1 MEITS
6 SSATAFDLASRQHGI
21 VAAWQLQPG
30 VASAT
35 VRFEL
40 ARSGRWRRVF
50 PQVFQLVGAP
60 TTQFT
65 AVAGALLA
73 AGPGAHLAYYSAA
86 HLWGWLPSPP
96 ARFHIR
102 RERGSNGRDVPPVV
116 RLHLTRNLP
125 DVDVVKLHGLPI
137 ARPERTLIDLA
148 AKNPDG
154 RVEVWLDRAWSK
166 RQLNG
171 HTLLAQCERLGIRGR
186 PEDQRVRRMLDKRG
200 LNYCPPASGLE
211 SRVRQVLSDHG
222 LGDVTNQ
229 VDVSGANWIG
239 RVDFLHS
246 SGVVIEVQSETY
258 HAPLS
263 ARASDKK
270 RLDQLCAAGHAVF
283 EVWERDVWGPP
294 PVWIEPLRNLIVQHT
309 STAHTT
315 TVTGK
320 RTSAAVSR

>member
-1 MEITS
+1 MGEMRTDLGPNDPFEI
-6 SSATAFDLASRQHGI
+6 ACRQHGV
-21 VAAWQLQPG
+21 VATWQ
-30 VASAT
+30 VASGDNPRRF
-35 VRFEL
+35 RFEFEI
-40 ARSGRWRRVF
+40 SGRWARVH
-50 PQVFQLVGAP
+50 PQVFRLVGTPLTELTVLA
-60 TTQFT
+60 T
-65 AVAGALLA
+65 GLLT

-96 ARFHIR
+96 ARCHVR
-102 RERGSNGRDVPPVV
+102 RQRGSNGRDVPPMVKV
-116 RLHLTRNLP
+116 HFTRNLP
-125 DVDVVKLHGLPI
+125 AVDVVTLHGMPV

-186 PEDQRVRRMLDKRG
+186 PEVQRVRRMLDKRG

-211 SRVRQVLSDHG
+211 SRVRRVLGDHG
-222 LGDVTNQ
+222 LGDVSNQ
-229 VDVSGANWIG
+229 VDIGGANWIG

-270 RLDQLCAAGHAVF
+270 RLDQLRTAGHPVF
-283 EVWERDVWGPP
+283 EVWEREVWGPP
-294 PVWIEPLRNLIVQHT
+294 PVWIEPLRNLIRQHT
-309 STAHTT
+309 
-315 TVTGK
+315 
-320 RTSAAVSR
+320 RAA

>member
-1 MEITS
+1 M
-6 SSATAFDLASRQHGI
+6 
-21 VAAWQLQPG
+21 VK
-30 VASAT
+30 V
-35 VRFEL
+35 
-40 ARSGRWRRVF
+40 
-50 PQVFQLVGAP
+50 
-60 TTQFT
+60 
-65 AVAGALLA
+65 
-73 AGPGAHLAYYSAA
+73 
-86 HLWGWLPSPP
+86 
-96 ARFHIR
+96 
-102 RERGSNGRDVPPVV
+102 
-116 RLHLTRNLP
+116 HLTRNLP

-229 VDVSGANWIG
+229 VDVGGANWIG

-258 HAPLS
+258 HAPLT
-263 ARASDKK
+263 AQVADRD
-270 RLDQLCAAGHAVF
+270 RLEFFRRAGHPVF
-283 EVWERDVWGPP
+283 EIWECDIWGPP
-294 PVWIEPLRNLIVQHT
+294 AVWIEPLRSLIRQHT
-309 STAHTT
+309 
-315 TVTGK
+315 
-320 RTSAAVSR
+320 RAA